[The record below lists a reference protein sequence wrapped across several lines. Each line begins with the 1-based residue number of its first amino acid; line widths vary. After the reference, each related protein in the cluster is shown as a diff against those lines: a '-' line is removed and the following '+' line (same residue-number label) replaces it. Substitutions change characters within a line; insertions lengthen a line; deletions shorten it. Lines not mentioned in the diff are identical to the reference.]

1 MKKIFAIALALV
13 MVLSMASAFAAFCV
27 TPDWSCAADVCYTG
41 HGKVEVIPY
50 VKGNDCNTGNS
61 WTPSTCA
68 GAVNTEDV
76 YYAIKLTVD
85 AEADEKWWAEAYVE
99 LEVKGMQTAY
109 AVINGK
115 SYNKFEN
122 LDDLV
127 KALSDDKATLEAGD
141 YYFVADGAKVVLVK
155 AKDFAAG
162 TTTLFTSNV
171 KEAAKAKVCATLKSE
186 YQSLADVKVGDYYV
200 TYVKGSNITV
210 HNGKVGTAD
219 FRGADFMLNSSDK
232 IEYVDFYYGATP
244 TKETFSFD
252 DGANFITYDATN
264 KVATKG
270 YGCAPY
276 NWLKTAMNN
285 FKFDFRTTC
294 YTEKAFKANFGWK
307 DKVESC
313 FSWNSNVQAVVDAE
327 CVVAIP
333 KTGDASVLAWLF

>member
-27 TPDWSCAADVCYTG
+27 TPDWSCAADVCNLGKATVEVVPYVVANDCDGKSASYVQSDCAAAVYGQKVYFAVKMNVPADINTEWFDKSALDVKFTG
-41 HGKVEVIPY
+41 LNPTDVLDLTGYIATIKAHKDFGKKALTFYLANYAGKV
-50 VKGNDCNTGNS
+50 
-61 WTPSTCA
+61 
-68 GAVNTEDV
+68 
-76 YYAIKLTVD
+76 VD
-85 AEADEKWWAEAYVE
+85 AASEGFD
-99 LEVKGMQTAY
+99 
-109 AVINGK
+109 ING
-115 SYNKFEN
+115 
-122 LDDLV
+122 LV
-127 KALSDDKATLEAGD
+127 FDAT
-141 YYFVADGAKVVLVK
+141 VTNAK
-155 AKDFAAG
+155 
-162 TTTLFTSNV
+162 T
-171 KEAAKAKVCATLKSE
+171 AKVCAVLTSE
-186 YQSLADVKVGDYYV
+186 LPSLNNIKVGDYYV

-294 YTEKAFKANFGWK
+294 YTEKAFEANFGWDDEVK
-307 DKVESC
+307 ACFTWSDKAMS
-313 FSWNSNVQAVVDAE
+313 VVDAE

>member
-13 MVLSMASAFAAFCV
+13 MVLSLSSAFAAFCV
-27 TPDWSCAADVCYTG
+27 NPDWSCAADVCYTG

-85 AEADEKWWAEAYVE
+85 AEADEKWWEEAYVE
-99 LEVKGMQTAY
+99 LEVKGMQTAFG
-109 AVINGK
+109 VINGK
-115 SYNKFEN
+115 SHNKFTN

-141 YYFVADGAKVVLVK
+141 YYFVANGANVVLVK
-155 AKDFAAG
+155 AKDFVAG

-186 YQSLADVKVGDYYV
+186 YQSLVNVKVGDYIVNYMGNHINVQNGKTGDDYKSANFFLNADKKIEYV
-200 TYVKGSNITV
+200 TYVVGST
-210 HNGKVGTAD
+210 T
-219 FRGADFMLNSSDK
+219 
-232 IEYVDFYYGATP
+232 Y
-244 TKETFSFD
+244 TFNYD
-252 DGANFITYDATN
+252 DGANFLSTD
-264 KVATKG
+264 VAGVVKG
-270 YGCAPY
+270 YACAPF
-276 NWLKTAMNN
+276 NWLKTVMNN

-333 KTGDASVLAWLF
+333 KTGDKGLLWWLF